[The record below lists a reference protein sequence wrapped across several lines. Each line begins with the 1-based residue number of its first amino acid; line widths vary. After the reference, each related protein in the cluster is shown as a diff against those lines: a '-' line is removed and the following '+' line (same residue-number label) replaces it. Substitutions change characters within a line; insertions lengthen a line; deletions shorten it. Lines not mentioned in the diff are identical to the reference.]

1 MTTMDPSDPQSGSEP
16 STPDG
21 TAPWTPQPAGPDPFA
36 ETPAA
41 APDGAER
48 PAAADEQQERA
59 GQPAL
64 PTQSNVAGA
73 RLGPPPAHTF
83 AATTDPASPPSRRV
97 ARTKRASQ
105 VGAAAAVGI
114 AAFLILGLWKPGF
127 LNTTKLDITVAQ
139 RSIEQLLSDKANGY
153 GLGAVSDV
161 TCNNS
166 QNPTVRAGATFTCT
180 VRISGIPRRVNVTF
194 DNSSGDYTVSP
205 PQ

>member
-1 MTTMDPSDPQSGSEP
+1 MDPSESESSP
-16 STPDG
+16 EGPTADG
-21 TAPWTPQPAGPDPFA
+21 TAPWTPQPPGLDPFE
-36 ETPAA
+36 ETPA
-41 APDGAER
+41 GAEHS
-48 PAAADEQQERA
+48 AAAEEHQERR
-59 GQPAL
+59 GEPAS
-64 PTQSNVAGA
+64 PMHPDCGDE
-73 RLGPPPAHTF
+73 RLGPPPAYTF
-83 AATTDPASPPSRRV
+83 TATTAPDHPPVRRV

-153 GLGAVSDV
+153 GLAAVSDV
-161 TCNNS
+161 TCNNG

-180 VRISGIPRRVNVTF
+180 LRIAGVPRQVNVTF

-205 PQ
+205 PR

>member
-21 TAPWTPQPAGPDPFA
+21 TAPWTPQPAEPDPFA

-41 APDGAER
+41 APDGAE
-48 PAAADEQQERA
+48 PAAAADEQQEQA
-59 GQPAL
+59 GEPASPIDPDAADEGL
-64 PTQSNVAGA
+64 D
-73 RLGPPPAHTF
+73 PPPAHTF
-83 AATTDPASPPSRRV
+83 TATATPDSPPSRRV
-97 ARTKRASQ
+97 ARTTRASQ

-161 TCNNS
+161 TCNNG

-180 VRISGIPRRVNVTF
+180 VRISGIPRRVDVTF

>member
-1 MTTMDPSDPQSGSEP
+1 MDPSEPQSSPER

-21 TAPWTPQPAGPDPFA
+21 TAPWTPQAPGQDPFA
-36 ETPAA
+36 ETAAGAEQRAA
-41 APDGAER
+41 AEEPQEGPDESASPVHPNAAE
-48 PAAADEQQERA
+48 E
-59 GQPAL
+59 
-64 PTQSNVAGA
+64 
-73 RLGPPPAHTF
+73 RLGPPPADPLT
-83 AATTDPASPPSRRV
+83 ATTAPDSPPGTRAV
-97 ARTKRASQ
+97 TTKRAAQ

-161 TCNNS
+161 TCNNG
-166 QNPTVRAGATFTCT
+166 QNPTVRAGASFTCT
-180 VRISGIPRRVNVTF
+180 VRISGIPRRVNVSF

>member
-1 MTTMDPSDPQSGSEP
+1 MDPSESQSEGTTS
-16 STPDG
+16 DG
-21 TAPWTPQPAGPDPFA
+21 TAPWTPRAPGPDPFA
-36 ETPAA
+36 EIAAGVEQGAA
-41 APDGAER
+41 AEEHQEGPGAS
-48 PAAADEQQERA
+48 PLHPNAADE
-59 GQPAL
+59 
-64 PTQSNVAGA
+64 
-73 RLGPPPAHTF
+73 RLGPPTAHLLTATTAPDTPSGTR
-83 AATTDPASPPSRRV
+83 AATTRR
-97 ARTKRASQ
+97 AAQ

-161 TCNNS
+161 TCNNG

-180 VRISGIPRRVNVTF
+180 VRINGIPRRVNVSF

>member
-1 MTTMDPSDPQSGSEP
+1 MTAMDPSDPQSSSER

-21 TAPWTPQPAGPDPFA
+21 TAPWTPQPAEPDPFA
-36 ETPAA
+36 AIPS
-41 APDGAER
+41 GAEER
-48 PAAADEQQERA
+48 AAVELHQERPGEPASPLDPNAA
-59 GQPAL
+59 GER
-64 PTQSNVAGA
+64 V
-73 RLGPPPAHTF
+73 GPPPAHGFT
-83 AATTDPASPPSRRV
+83 AATTPDSPPGPRV
-97 ARTKRASQ
+97 AKTKRASQ

-161 TCNNS
+161 TCNNG

-180 VRISGIPRRVNVTF
+180 MRISGIPRRVNVTF